1 MSATCPYC
9 RAKMAPSEMV
19 QCPGC
24 GTPHHRDCWEENLG
38 CTVFGCSHAPKDE
51 PKTTISDEM
60 TGATPP
66 PFTPN
71 RQGNPQPGNVPP
83 VIAPPVVQSNQPIAG
98 INPQQMS
105 TPATIRPPSHLILA
119 IVFTLFCCSAFPFGI
134 ASIYFA
140 LQVEP
145 RTTAGDLMGAKNA
158 SRKAL
163 MWAWITFG
171 LGLLLML
178 IILAMWG

>member
-9 RAKMAPSEMV
+9 RAKMAPAEMV

-24 GTPHHRDCWEENLG
+24 GTPHHRDCWEENCG
-38 CTVFGCSHAPKDE
+38 CTVFGCLHAPKDE

-66 PFTPN
+66 PFAPN
-71 RQGNPQPGNVPP
+71 QQGNPQPGNVPP
-83 VIAPPVVQSNQPIAG
+83 VIAPP
-98 INPQQMS
+98 
-105 TPATIRPPSHLILA
+105 TIRPPSHLILA
-119 IVFTLFCCSAFPFGI
+119 IVFTLFCCPAFPFGI

-145 RTTAGDLMGAKNA
+145 RATAGDSTGATDA

-171 LGLLLML
+171 VGLPLLL
-178 IILAMWG
+178 IALAMWS

>member
-1 MSATCPYC
+1 
-9 RAKMAPSEMV
+9 MAPAEMV

-66 PFTPN
+66 PVAPN
-71 RQGNPQPGNVPP
+71 QQGNPQPGNVPP
-83 VIAPPVVQSNQPIAG
+83 VIAPPVVLAPWQQVNQPIAG
-98 INPQQMS
+98 TNPQRAS
-105 TPATIRPPSHLILA
+105 SPATIRPPSHLILA
-119 IVFTLFCCSAFPFGI
+119 IVFTLFCCPAFPFGI

-145 RTTAGDLMGAKNA
+145 RVTAGDSTGATDA

-171 LGLLLML
+171 VGLPLML